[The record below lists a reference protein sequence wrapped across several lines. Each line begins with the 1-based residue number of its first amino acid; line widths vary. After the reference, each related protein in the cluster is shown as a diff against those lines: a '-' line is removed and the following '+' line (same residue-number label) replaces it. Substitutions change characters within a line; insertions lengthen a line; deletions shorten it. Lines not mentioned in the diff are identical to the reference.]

1 MDGQVVVKAL
11 QAEGMDSAADKV
23 FSEAQLLRQLDH
35 PSIIRIADCGYV
47 DGEERTRAFLVMD
60 YFDGQNLD
68 QYVQKNGPLAVP
80 DALEVARKV
89 AEALRAAHGRNILHR
104 DIKPANI
111 LVRKEEGEWYVK
123 VIDFGLAMKAEV
135 MNGSTTRRGKTTIGR
150 SIEGTID
157 YAPPEQMGRLPDVP
171 VTAASDVFGW
181 GKTFCFALFGT
192 ASPTFRHWQSLPDK
206 LADLLSECVEEQPKK
221 RPQSFADVLARLG
234 RVSLKR
240 EKPLD
245 EVEVLPDVTPARV
258 AVPAPPPPP
267 SAVPAQHPEWRYLRP
282 DGQQAGPITF
292 NQLRDLLVTRQL
304 DGQAMVWKPG
314 MAQWAPA
321 TTVPGLAQPTPAPVV
336 RPALVPIPV
345 DSVPIRASLVDD
357 GPSWLVSLGD
367 FCEATYRYWLSG
379 RTNHFAPNYQLMAR
393 QSRADFVRDVR
404 GLVRFMDSNDYPF
417 FIDEVLIGTADTMTL
432 TNYRMVFLSPE
443 RRVLC
448 LPLCDVDHYS
458 FEGAAGTWQ
467 GYLLGSNLRISGRFG
482 TYHWQGEQLANLFF
496 PTTAYVEA
504 LLAMREWRRLPK
516 DALDALDLTRRE
528 LRR

>member
-1 MDGQVVVKAL
+1 
-11 QAEGMDSAADKV
+11 
-23 FSEAQLLRQLDH
+23 
-35 PSIIRIADCGYV
+35 
-47 DGEERTRAFLVMD
+47 
-60 YFDGQNLD
+60 
-68 QYVQKNGPLAVP
+68 
-80 DALEVARKV
+80 
-89 AEALRAAHGRNILHR
+89 
-104 DIKPANI
+104 
-111 LVRKEEGEWYVK
+111 
-123 VIDFGLAMKAEV
+123 MKAEL
-135 MNGSTTRRGKTTIGR
+135 MNASTTRRAKTTIGR

-157 YAPPEQMGRLPDVP
+157 YAPPEQMGRLPGVP

-181 GKTFCFALFGT
+181 GKTVCFALFGT

-234 RVSLKR
+234 RVSSKK

-245 EVEVLPDVTPARV
+245 EVEVLPEEIPVRV

-267 SAVPAQHPEWRYLRP
+267 SAAPAQHPEWRYLRP
-282 DGQQAGPITF
+282 DGQQVGPITF

-304 DGQAMVWKPG
+304 AGQAMVWKPG

-321 TTVPGLAQPTPAPVV
+321 STVPGLSQTTPAPVV
-336 RPALVPIPV
+336 RPALVPVPV
-345 DSVPIRASLVDD
+345 DTVPMRTIAVDD
-357 GPSWLVSLGD
+357 GPNWLVSLED

-379 RTNHFAPNYQLMAR
+379 RTNHFAPNYQQIAR
-393 QSRADFVRDVR
+393 QQSRVDFLRDVR
-404 GLVRFMDSNDYPF
+404 KSSRFLEANDFPYFADEALVAYA
-417 FIDEVLIGTADTMTL
+417 ETMTL
-432 TNYRMVFLSPE
+432 TNYRMMFQSPE

-448 LPLCDVDHYS
+448 LPLCDIDHYS

-482 TYHWQGEQLANLFF
+482 TYHWQGDQLANLFF

-516 DALDALDLTRRE
+516 DALNALDLKRRE
-528 LRR
+528 LCR